1 MADTRT
7 VEGDAPP
14 VFTGDPDLDARLDE
28 ELSPQTKRWWKRAVG
43 AIQTDFKVDVEEL
56 LRLSAED
63 D

>member
-7 VEGDAPP
+7 KKAEAPP

-28 ELSPQTKRWWKRAVG
+28 ELPAKTKRWWRRAVG